1 MFNRLLIMII
11 AYLLGS
17 IPTGYLLSR
26 IVIGKDIRDTGSGNI
41 GATNVVRALGFKMG
55 ALTFFL
61 DFVKGYLAV
70 WIGSGLMKNQWDLAL
85 ACILVVVG
93 HCYPIFLGFK
103 GGKGVATSAGVISFF
118 SLSMLAFL
126 MALFFLVFY
135 FTKIVS
141 IASFV
146 VVVAGL
152 IYFFLLPLS
161 APIHLAILILAL
173 LIIFQHRANFKRL
186 VRGEELTF
194 K

>member
-1 MFNRLLIMII
+1 MFNRLFIMII

-17 IPTGYLLSR
+17 IPTGYLLSQ
-26 IVIGKDIRDTGSGNI
+26 IFIGKDIRDTGSGNI

-85 ACILVVVG
+85 ACIMVVVG

-118 SLSMLAFL
+118 SFAMLAFL

-135 FTKIVS
+135 FTRIVS
-141 IASFV
+141 IASIV
-146 VVVAGL
+146 VVAAGL

-161 APIHLAILILAL
+161 APVHLAILILAL
-173 LIIFQHRANFKRL
+173 LIIFQHRMNFKRL

>member
-1 MFNRLLIMII
+1 MFNRLFIMII

-26 IVIGKDIRDTGSGNI
+26 IFIGKDIRDTGSGNI

-85 ACILVVVG
+85 ACIMVVVG

-118 SLSMLAFL
+118 SFAMLAFL

-135 FTKIVS
+135 FTRIVS
-141 IASFV
+141 IASIV
-146 VVVAGL
+146 VVAAGL

-161 APIHLAILILAL
+161 APVHLAILILAL
-173 LIIFQHRANFKRL
+173 LIIFQHRMNFKRL